1 MIESLQNALGTFLE
15 YIPQLI
21 GAIGE
26 GEGDRPQDRTDR
38 SGSDPGEPMR
48 PWNAETTASA

>member
-1 MIESLQNALGTFLE
+1 MIASLQNALGTFLE

-38 SGSDPGEPMR
+38 GGFDPGELMG
-48 PWNAETTASA
+48 PWNAKTTGCG